1 MCARVHLHK
10 DSPIDLYHTLIWL
23 TALALNHS
31 VSVETAAMAHE
42 SDVTRV
48 HPLPSSDRQETYQPH
63 LSQLKLV
70 LSRHNLH

>member
-1 MCARVHLHK
+1 MCAYVHLHK
-10 DSPIDLYHTLIWL
+10 DSRIDQYHTLIWL
-23 TALALNHS
+23 TLALNHS

-48 HPLPSSDRQETYQPH
+48 HPFPFSDRQETCQPH